1 MKEVLYVTIG
11 MDGSTAVYFIRFDS
25 CTFGGNTTISAAH
38 PSRFQENES

>member
-1 MKEVLYVTIG
+1 MIKVLYVTIG

-25 CTFGGNTTISAAH
+25 WAFDGNTTISAAH